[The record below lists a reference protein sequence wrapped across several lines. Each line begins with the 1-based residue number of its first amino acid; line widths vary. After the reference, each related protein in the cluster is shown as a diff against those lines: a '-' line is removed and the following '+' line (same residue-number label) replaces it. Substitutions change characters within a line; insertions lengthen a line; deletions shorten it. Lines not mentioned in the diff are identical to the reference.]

1 MIIKNAKVFTEGCEF
16 VTKDV
21 FIKDGL
27 FVNSLSDTDSQEVI
41 EGDGLYAIPGLID
54 LHLHGAMGYDF
65 CDGSNEATEII
76 AKFEA
81 SQGVTAF
88 TPATLT
94 LDEEK
99 LYNICKESST
109 YENTKGAE
117 FLGIHL
123 EGPFLY
129 PGKKGAHAEEFL
141 KKPDVKVFNRLNE
154 ASGDKIKIV
163 TIAPDLEGAMEFI
176 EQLKDKTILSLGHS
190 AANYATAVKAFEKG
204 ACHVTHLYNA
214 MAPMLHRDPGIIGA
228 AADTENCYV
237 ELISDGIHCHPN
249 IVRSTFKLFG
259 DDHIIL
265 ISDSMEAT
273 GMPDGTYT
281 LGGLEVT
288 VAHNLATLKD
298 GTIAGSATSL
308 MNCLRKAVS
317 FGIPLE
323 SAVKCATMNPAK
335 ELGVFDTMGSIASGK
350 KANLVLMDK
359 DLNICAV
366 YINGLKYCEI

>member
-16 VTKDV
+16 VTKDI
-21 FIKDGL
+21 FIKDGI
-27 FVNSLSDTDSQEVI
+27 FVDSLCENTSEEVI
-41 EGDGLYAIPGLID
+41 DGEGLYAIPGLID
-54 LHLHGAMGYDF
+54 IHLHGAMGYDF
-65 CDGSNEATEII
+65 CDGTNEATEII

-88 TPATLT
+88 TPATLA
-94 LDEEK
+94 LDEEE
-99 LYNICKESST
+99 LYNICKESRT
-109 YENTKGAE
+109 YENAQGSE

-123 EGPFLY
+123 EGPFLS
-129 PGKKGAHAEEFL
+129 PGKKGAHAEKFL
-141 KKPDVKVFNRLNE
+141 KKPDVNVFNRLNE
-154 ASGDKIKIV
+154 ASGEKIKIV

-176 EQLKDKTILSLGHS
+176 EELKDKTILSLGHS
-190 AANYATAVKAFEKG
+190 AANYDTAVKAFEKG

-265 ISDSMEAT
+265 ISDSMRAT
-273 GMPDGTYT
+273 GMTDGTYT
-281 LGGLEVT
+281 LGGLVVT
-288 VAHNLATLKD
+288 VVGSLATLTD

-317 FGIPLE
+317 FGVPLE

-335 ELGVFDTMGSIASGK
+335 EIGVFDAMGSITSGK
-350 KANLVLMDK
+350 KANLVLLDK
-359 DLNICAV
+359 NLNISDV
-366 YINGLKYCEI
+366 YINGHKYYSK

>member
-16 VTKDV
+16 VTKDI
-21 FIKDGL
+21 FINDGI
-27 FVNSLSDTDSQEVI
+27 FVDSLCENASEEVI
-41 EGDGLYAIPGLID
+41 DGEGLYAIPGLID
-54 LHLHGAMGYDF
+54 IHLHGAMGYDF
-65 CDGSNEATEII
+65 CDGTNEATEII

-88 TPATLT
+88 TPATLA
-94 LDEEK
+94 LDEEE
-99 LYNICKESST
+99 LYNICKESRT
-109 YENTKGAE
+109 YENAQGSE

-123 EGPFLY
+123 EGPFLS
-129 PGKKGAHAEEFL
+129 PGKKGAHAEKFL
-141 KKPDVKVFNRLNE
+141 KKPDVNIFNRLNE
-154 ASGDKIKIV
+154 ASGEKIKIV

-176 EQLKDKTILSLGHS
+176 EELKDKTILSLGHS
-190 AANYATAVKAFEKG
+190 AANYDTAVKAFEKG

-228 AADTENCYV
+228 AADAENCYV

-265 ISDSMEAT
+265 ISDSMRAT
-273 GMPDGTYT
+273 GMTDGTYT
-281 LGGLEVT
+281 LGGLVVT
-288 VAHNLATLKD
+288 VVGSLATLTD

-317 FGIPLE
+317 FGVPLE

-335 ELGVFDTMGSIASGK
+335 EIGVFDAMGSITSGK
-350 KANLVLMDK
+350 KANLVLLDK
-359 DLNICAV
+359 NLNISDV
-366 YINGLKYCEI
+366 YINGHKYYAK